1 MGFDKGNKKKKCI
14 IAGVITALLV
24 IMVVSVAV
32 ITNQHARTCNHKKAD
47 ANIKMTSK
55 AVEAVCAPTDFKE
68 TCVNSF
74 MKASPNATEPL
85 DLIKLSFN
93 ITIQSIKDG
102 IKKSSVELKAKAD
115 DETKGSLELCETV
128 MNDAIDDLTK
138 CFDNF
143 AGFSVDQ
150 IEKFVD
156 DLRVWLSG
164 SISYQQTCMDA
175 FEEVKSTLAEDMKNI
190 FKPSKEL
197 TSNSLAMITSM
208 SSMFGKSNI
217 TEATGDLGNNSRKLL
232 SAEDGIPSWV
242 GPDSRRLMAAPL
254 GGVKPNVVV
263 AKDGSGQYKSINE
276 ALKAVPNN
284 NKVPFVIYIKE
295 GVYKEKV
302 IVTKQM
308 FYVTFIGDGPTKT
321 KITGNLNFAI
331 GKVRTYL
338 TSSLTVEGDNFLAK
352 NIGIENTAGPQG
364 GQAVAL
370 RVSADQVVIFNCQI
384 DGYQDTLYAH
394 AHRQFYRDSTIS
406 GTVDFIF
413 GDSVTVFQNCIIVV
427 RKPMGGQGCMVT
439 AQGRSDKREPT
450 AIVLHNCRIIGEPA
464 YIPVKHINKA
474 YLGRPWKE
482 FARTI
487 VMRTTITDV
496 IDPAGWSAWNG
507 DFALKTLFY
516 AEYENSGPGSNKAQ
530 RVKWPGIQRITRPQA
545 LGFAPARFLGG
556 RSWIPQTGVPYLPNL
571 Q

>member
-1 MGFDKGNKKKKCI
+1 MGFHSENKKKKCI
-14 IAGVITALLV
+14 IAGVISALLV

-32 ITNQHARTCNHKKAD
+32 ITNRQASRDCTKEAD
-47 ANIKMTSK
+47 VNIKMTSK
-55 AVEAVCAPTDFKE
+55 AVQAICEPTDFKD
-68 TCVNSF
+68 TCVTSF
-74 MKASPNATEPL
+74 MKASPNSTEPL
-85 DLIKLSFN
+85 DLIKLSLH

-102 IKKSSVELKAKAD
+102 IKKSSHELKAKAD
-115 DETKGSLELCETV
+115 NDTKESLELCETL
-128 MNDAIDDLTK
+128 MNDATDDLKK

-143 AGFSVDQ
+143 SGFSVDK
-150 IEKFVD
+150 IESFVQ

-175 FEEVKSTLAEDMKNI
+175 FEEIKSHLTEDMKTI

-197 TSNSLAMITSM
+197 TSNSLAMVTSM
-208 SSMFGKSNI
+208 SSILGKSNV
-217 TEATGDLGNNSRKLL
+217 TDYARKLL
-232 SAEDGIPSWV
+232 SAEDATPSWV
-242 GPDSRRLMAAPL
+242 GPDTRRLMAAPH

-276 ALKAVPNN
+276 ALKAVPIN
-284 NKVPFVIYIKE
+284 NKVPFVIYIKQ

-302 IVTKQM
+302 IVAKNM
-308 FYVTFIGDGPTKT
+308 FHVTFIGDGPTKT

-331 GKVRTYL
+331 GKVKTYV
-338 TSSLTVEGDNFLAK
+338 TASLSVEGDNFVAK
-352 NIGIENTAGPQG
+352 NIGIENTAGPPG

-370 RVSADQVVIFNCQI
+370 RVSADCVVIFNCQI
-384 DGYQDTLYAH
+384 DGYQDTLYVH
-394 AHRQFYRDSTIS
+394 SHRQFYVDSTIS

-413 GDSVTVFQNCIIVV
+413 GDSNTVIQNCNIVV
-427 RKPMGGQGCMVT
+427 RKPMGGQGCMIT
-439 AQGRSDKREPT
+439 AQGRTDKREPT

-464 YIPVKHINKA
+464 YLPVKHINKA

-487 VMRTTITDV
+487 VMRTTISDV
-496 IDPAGWSAWNG
+496 IDPAGWSLWSG
-507 DFALKTLFY
+507 DFALKTLYY

-545 LGFAPARFLGG
+545 LGWAPGRYLSGG
-556 RSWIPQTGVPYLPNL
+556 SWIPQTGVPYLPNL

>member
-1 MGFDKGNKKKKCI
+1 MGFGKDNKKKKCI
-14 IAGVITALLV
+14 VAGVVTGLLV

-32 ITNQHARTCNHKKAD
+32 IANQHAHSCKKKPD
-47 ANIKMTSK
+47 VNIKMTSK

-74 MKASPNATEPL
+74 MKASPNSTEPL

-93 ITIQSIKDG
+93 ITIQAIKDG
-102 IKKSSVELKAKAD
+102 VKKSSVELKAKAD
-115 DETKGSLELCETV
+115 HETKGSLELCETL

-150 IEKFVD
+150 IEKFVY

-175 FEEVKSTLAEDMKNI
+175 FEEVKSILAQDMKDI

-217 TEATGDLGNNSRKLL
+217 TEATGDLGNNARKLL
-232 SAEDGIPSWV
+232 YAEDGFPSWV
-242 GPDSRRLMAAPL
+242 GPDTRRLMAARQ

-276 ALKAVPNN
+276 ALKAVPIN
-284 NKVPFVIYIKE
+284 NKVPFVIYIKQ

-302 IVTKQM
+302 VVTKQM
-308 FYVTFIGDGPTKT
+308 YHVTFIGDGPTKT
-321 KITGNLNFAI
+321 KITGSVNFGI

-338 TSSLTVEGDNFLAK
+338 TSSLTVEGDNFVAK
-352 NIGIENTAGPQG
+352 NMGIENTAGPPG
-364 GQAVAL
+364 GQAAAL
-370 RVSADQVVIFNCQI
+370 RVSADCVVIFNCQI
-384 DGYQDTLYAH
+384 DGYQDTLYVH
-394 AHRQFYRDSTIS
+394 SHRQFYRDSTIS

-413 GDSVTVFQNCIIVV
+413 GDSIAIFQNCNIVV

-439 AQGRSDKREPT
+439 AQGRTDVREPT

-464 YIPVKHINKA
+464 YLPVKNINKA

-487 VMRTTITDV
+487 VMRTTISDV
-496 IDPAGWSAWNG
+496 IDPAGWSAWSG

-545 LGFAPARFLGG
+545 LGFAPGRFLSGG
-556 RSWIPQTGVPYLPNL
+556 SWIPQTGVPYLPNL

>member
-217 TEATGDLGNNSRKLL
+217 T
-232 SAEDGIPSWV
+232 
-242 GPDSRRLMAAPL
+242 
-254 GGVKPNVVV
+254 
-263 AKDGSGQYKSINE
+263 GSFI
-276 ALKAVPNN
+276 
-284 NKVPFVIYIKE
+284 FH
-295 GVYKEKV
+295 
-302 IVTKQM
+302 
-308 FYVTFIGDGPTKT
+308 FYTSNIC
-321 KITGNLNFAI
+321 L
-331 GKVRTYL
+331 VRTQVIL
-338 TSSLTVEGDNFLAK
+338 FHFIKFILMRNSLK
-352 NIGIENTAGPQG
+352 
-364 GQAVAL
+364 
-370 RVSADQVVIFNCQI
+370 S
-384 DGYQDTLYAH
+384 
-394 AHRQFYRDSTIS
+394 STINANALTFWISRS
-406 GTVDFIF
+406 GR
-413 GDSVTVFQNCIIVV
+413 GSWKQL
-427 RKPMGGQGCMVT
+427 Q
-439 AQGRSDKREPT
+439 
-450 AIVLHNCRIIGEPA
+450 
-464 YIPVKHINKA
+464 KA
-474 YLGRPWKE
+474 FVG
-482 FARTI
+482 
-487 VMRTTITDV
+487 
-496 IDPAGWSAWNG
+496 
-507 DFALKTLFY
+507 
-516 AEYENSGPGSNKAQ
+516 
-530 RVKWPGIQRITRPQA
+530 
-545 LGFAPARFLGG
+545 
-556 RSWIPQTGVPYLPNL
+556 
-571 Q
+571 

>member
-1 MGFDKGNKKKKCI
+1 MGFGKDNKKKKCI
-14 IAGVITALLV
+14 VAGAVTGLLV
-24 IMVVSVAV
+24 IMVVAVAV
-32 ITNQHARTCNHKKAD
+32 IANQHAHACKKMPD
-47 ANIKMTSK
+47 VNIKMTNK

-74 MKASPNATEPL
+74 MKASPNSTEPL

-93 ITIQSIKDG
+93 ITIQAIKDG
-102 IKKSSVELKAKAD
+102 VKKSSVELKAKAD
-115 DETKGSLELCETV
+115 HETKGSLELCETL

-150 IEKFVD
+150 IEKFVY

-175 FEEVKSTLAEDMKNI
+175 FEEVKSILAQDMKDI

-217 TEATGDLGNNSRKLL
+217 TEATGDLGNNARKLL
-232 SAEDGIPSWV
+232 YAEDGFPSWV
-242 GPDSRRLMAAPL
+242 GPDTRRLMAAPQ

-276 ALKAVPNN
+276 ALKAVPIN
-284 NKVPFVIYIKE
+284 NKVPFVIYIKQ

-302 IVTKQM
+302 VVTKQM
-308 FYVTFIGDGPTKT
+308 YHVTFIGDGPTKT
-321 KITGNLNFAI
+321 KITGSVNFAI

-338 TSSLTVEGDNFLAK
+338 TSSLTVEGDNFVAK
-352 NIGIENTAGPQG
+352 NMGIENTAGPPG
-364 GQAVAL
+364 GQAAAL
-370 RVSADQVVIFNCQI
+370 RVSADCVVIFNCQI
-384 DGYQDTLYAH
+384 DGYQDTLYVH
-394 AHRQFYRDSTIS
+394 SHRQFYRDSTIS

-413 GDSVTVFQNCIIVV
+413 GDSIAIFQNCNIVV

-439 AQGRSDKREPT
+439 AQGRTDVREPT

-464 YIPVKHINKA
+464 YLPVKNINKA

-487 VMRTTITDV
+487 VMRTTISDV
-496 IDPAGWSAWNG
+496 IDPAGWAAWSG

-545 LGFAPARFLGG
+545 LGFAPGRFLSGG
-556 RSWIPQTGVPYLPNL
+556 SWIPQTGVPYLPNL

>member
-1 MGFDKGNKKKKCI
+1 MGFGKDNKKKKCI
-14 IAGVITALLV
+14 VAGAVTGLLV
-24 IMVVSVAV
+24 IMVVAVAV
-32 ITNQHARTCNHKKAD
+32 IANQHAHACKKMPD
-47 ANIKMTSK
+47 VNIKMTNK

-74 MKASPNATEPL
+74 MKASPNSTEPL

-93 ITIQSIKDG
+93 ITIQAIKDG
-102 IKKSSVELKAKAD
+102 VKKSSVELKAKAD
-115 DETKGSLELCETV
+115 HETKGSLELCETL

-150 IEKFVD
+150 IEKFVY

-175 FEEVKSTLAEDMKNI
+175 FEEVKSILAQDMKDI

-217 TEATGDLGNNSRKLL
+217 TEATGDLGNNARKLL
-232 SAEDGIPSWV
+232 NAEDGFPSWV
-242 GPDSRRLMAAPL
+242 GPDTRRLMAAPQ

-276 ALKAVPNN
+276 ALKAVPIN
-284 NKVPFVIYIKE
+284 NKVPFVIYIKQ

-302 IVTKQM
+302 VVTKQM
-308 FYVTFIGDGPTKT
+308 YHVTFIGDGPTKT
-321 KITGNLNFAI
+321 KITGSVNFAI

-338 TSSLTVEGDNFLAK
+338 TSSLTVEGDNFVAK
-352 NIGIENTAGPQG
+352 NMGIENTAGPPG

-370 RVSADQVVIFNCQI
+370 RVSADCVVIFNCQI
-384 DGYQDTLYAH
+384 DGYQDTLYVH
-394 AHRQFYRDSTIS
+394 SHRQFYRDSTIS

-413 GDSVTVFQNCIIVV
+413 GDSIAIFQNCNIVV

-439 AQGRSDKREPT
+439 AQGRTDVRAPT

-464 YIPVKHINKA
+464 YLPVKNINKA

-487 VMRTTITDV
+487 VMRTTISDV
-496 IDPAGWSAWNG
+496 IDPAGWAAWSG

-545 LGFAPARFLGG
+545 LGFAPGRFLRGG
-556 RSWIPQTGVPYLPNL
+556 SWIPQTGVPYLPNL